1 MQQRVDVHAHHLPEA
16 LVGALRRRVE
26 PPRIAGPPDAEL
38 VDCGGGFAFPL
49 FPTMLGLDHQ
59 LERMDRDGIAAAVLS
74 AVPTGFD
81 SLAAADAVG
90 LAGECNDELASLPA
104 RSAGRLAGLAVLPMT
119 APEAAADELRR
130 AAGLGLPGA
139 QLFSNIE
146 GAALDDE
153 RFRPLFAAAA
163 ELDVPL
169 VLHPTR
175 PVEHASLDDYG
186 LLTTLGFLY
195 ETTTCAVRLVLG
207 GLYERHPEIKVVIPH
222 AGSVLPYILPRIDY
236 ETRIFGAGQALSSP
250 PSEQIRRF
258 YVDSVCLWPPAL
270 RLALEVVGDERV
282 MFGTDEPFWSGA
294 DGIATVE
301 ALDPDEF
308 DTGRIYW
315 KNARRIFGRLAES
328 KPADLQETT
337 HR

>member
-1 MQQRVDVHAHHLPEA
+1 DGIT
-16 LVGALRRRVE
+16 GAL
-26 PPRIAGPPDAEL
+26 
-38 VDCGGGFAFPL
+38 
-49 FPTMLGLDHQ
+49 
-59 LERMDRDGIAAAVLS
+59 LS

-81 SLAAADAVG
+81 SLPAAEAVD
-90 LAGECNDELASLPA
+90 LARACNDELASLPE
-104 RSAGRLAGLAVLPMT
+104 RSSGRLAALAVLPLA
-119 APEAAADELRR
+119 APNAAADELRR
-130 AAGLGLPGA
+130 AADLGLPGA

-146 GAALDDE
+146 GAALDEE
-153 RFRPLFAAAA
+153 RFRPVFAAAA

-195 ETTTCAVRLVLG
+195 ETTTCAVRLVFG
-207 GLYERHPEIKVVIPH
+207 GLYERHPDVKVVIPH

-236 ETRIFGAGQALSSP
+236 ETRLFGSWQALSSP

-270 RLALEVVGDERV
+270 RLALEVFGDERV

-294 DGIATVE
+294 DGVATVE
-301 ALDPDEF
+301 ELDPDEF
-308 DTGRIYW
+308 DPERIYW
-315 KNARRIFGRLAES
+315 KNAQRIFGALAES
-328 KPADLQETT
+328 KPTEPREPT
-337 HR
+337 RR